1 MTNSLWGQP
10 VFTQGSDSSDTKMEA
25 ILNKLL
31 VADNEVIQKG
41 TAELREAFQ
50 KPGVILELCT
60 VVVSSSN
67 PQIRQYAAVLLR
79 KRLSKAKHWNKLSAE
94 EKSSV
99 KQGILPAL
107 VNESDKT
114 VRTSIAQFIASI
126 MKHELQSNSW
136 PELLQFVQ
144 QLNTSENVQEREL
157 GMSTL
162 DIFTDIAPRMFLNQS
177 AALCQLIG
185 ASLKAAGDQDLT
197 SPIVFHAFRALS
209 HMALVAEQNQPLV
222 NMFHE
227 VLPLSLQV
235 VAALAQVDA
244 SKAVQVLDF
253 IDTLLDC
260 SIRVVL
266 PHVKIIVSGCLSI
279 AQVATLEDDIRIK
292 ALSLI
297 SDLVSRKKKVII
309 KNNLVKPIVDVLF
322 ELMSSPSSEDE
333 QEDYFAEDE
342 DDDTPMTCANQTLDL
357 LALHI
362 PPEKILPHILS
373 HIEPA
378 LTGNNVY
385 AKKAAYLAM
394 AVLVEGCSDYIRNK
408 YLKQF
413 LTCVC
418 EGITSDASVVRNAA
432 LFALGQFSE
441 HLQPEISDF
450 HQELLPLLFQYLQQ
464 LCAKINQQGDNKEP
478 TGIDRMFYALEM
490 FCENLGDRLVP
501 YLPVLMESLFVSL
514 SPNNSVHLRELAI
527 SAIGATA
534 NAAGEEMVPYFPKIM
549 ESLRIYLTEEQTP
562 ETLCLQIQS
571 VDTLGVLARTVGE
584 DTFKPLSQECLQLAM
599 ALLKKVDDPDLRKSV
614 YGLLSSIST
623 VIKSDVQTI
632 LPEVVEIM
640 LNSIRSQEGILTEF
654 KDDEENAAFPVYEDL
669 SDDPDQEEDIENS
682 DDSDD
687 DLDVSQFN
695 VENAFM
701 EEKEEA
707 CLALGELSRQA
718 GIAFMPYMDQCF
730 EEVFKMVQFPHS
742 DIRRNAID
750 ALAQFCISLTS
761 IKNEQGEQALLKA
774 LSILVPKCA
783 EIIHTEPDRDV
794 VMSAL
799 DAYTEMLSE
808 LKSVVLIGDG
818 HRDAIINCIRDV
830 LTYKT
835 ECQDED
841 EAGNEGGGGDDEDD
855 DDAEQDELLIQY
867 AGNIVPQLGKAMS
880 HEDFALY
887 FQNILPMFLNKMK
900 KSSSVSQRSFGVGT
914 IAECME
920 ALGPCSAQ
928 FVGDLLPMVL
938 QMSQDE
944 HQEVR
949 NNAIYGL
956 GEFVLNAKEAT
967 YPLYPQ
973 ILNVLSVAVAS
984 EKHPGTLDNI
994 VGALCRM
1001 IVTNVNGI
1009 PINEV
1014 FPVFIQHLPL
1024 REDFAENKM
1033 VFKCLNYLYE
1043 LGHQALLSQILP
1055 VVKVAMVVLYKGQH
1069 TEKETLEQV
1078 VTLLAN
1084 IKRDFPNEFNQA
1096 QSELTPKQLEN
1107 LNKRLQAATSA

>member
-1 MTNSLWGQP
+1 
-10 VFTQGSDSSDTKMEA
+10 MEA

-50 KPGVILELCT
+50 KPGVILELCN

-67 PQIRQYAAVLLR
+67 SQIRQYAAVLLR
-79 KRLSKAKHWNKLSAE
+79 KRLSKSKHWNKLSAE
-94 EKSSV
+94 EKNSV

-114 VRTSIAQFIASI
+114 VRNSIAQFIASI
-126 MKHELQSNSW
+126 MKHELQNNTW

-144 QLNTSENVQEREL
+144 QLNTSENIQEREL

-162 DIFTDIAPRMFLNQS
+162 DIFTDIAPRLFLNQS

-197 SPIVFHAFRALS
+197 SPIVYHAFRTLAN
-209 HMALVAEQNQPLV
+209 MALVAEQNQPLV

-227 VLPLSLQV
+227 VLPLTLQV
-235 VAALAQVDA
+235 VAALAPVDA
-244 SKAVQVLDF
+244 SKAVKVLDF

-260 SIRVVL
+260 VIQVVL
-266 PHVKIIVSGCLSI
+266 PHIKAIVGGCLSI
-279 AQVATLEDDIRIK
+279 AKVPTLEDEIRIK
-292 ALSLI
+292 ALSVI
-297 SDLVSRKKKVII
+297 SDLVARKKKVIL

-322 ELMSSPSSEDE
+322 ELMSTPSSEDE
-333 QEDYFAEDE
+333 EEEYFSEDD

-362 PPEKILPHILS
+362 PPEKILPHILG

-378 LTGNNVY
+378 LTGNNIY

-394 AVLVEGCSDYIRNK
+394 AVLVEGCSDYIRTK
-408 YLKQF
+408 YLQQF

-418 EGITSDASVVRNAA
+418 KGIADEAGVVRNASF
-432 LFALGQFSE
+432 FALGQFSE
-441 HLQPEISDF
+441 HLQPEISDY
-450 HQELLPLLFQYLQQ
+450 HEELLPLLFQYLQQ
-464 LCAKINQQGDNKEP
+464 LCARINQQGEGNKDP
-478 TGIDRMFYALEM
+478 PGIDRMFYAMEM
-490 FCENLGDRLVP
+490 FCENLGERLVP

-527 SAIGATA
+527 SAIAATA
-534 NAAGEEMVPYFPKIM
+534 NAAGEEMVTYFPKIM
-549 ESLRIYLTEEQTP
+549 ESLRIYLTEEQSP

-614 YGLLSSIST
+614 YGLLASIST
-623 VIKSDVQTI
+623 VIKADVQTV

-640 LNSIRSQEGILTEF
+640 LNSIKSQEGILTEF

-701 EEKEEA
+701 EEKEQA
-707 CLALGELSRQA
+707 CLALGELARQA
-718 GIAFMPYMDQCF
+718 GISFMPYMDQCF

-742 DIRRNAID
+742 DIRRTAID

-774 LSILVPKCA
+774 LSILIPKCA

-841 EAGNEGGGGDDEDD
+841 EAGNVNEDEEDE
-855 DDAEQDELLIQY
+855 DAEQDELLIQY

-880 HEDFALY
+880 HEDFAQY
-887 FQNILPMFLNKMK
+887 FRNILPMFLSKMK

-920 ALGPCSAQ
+920 ALGPCAAQ
-928 FVGDLLPMVL
+928 FVGELLPMVL
-938 QMSQDE
+938 EMSQDE

-956 GEFVLNAKEAT
+956 GEFVYYAKEAT

-973 ILNVLSVAVAS
+973 ILSILSVAVSS

-994 VGALCRM
+994 CGALCRM
-1001 IVTNVNGI
+1001 IITNVNGI

-1014 FPVFIQHLPL
+1014 FPVFMQHLPL

-1033 VFKCLNYLYE
+1033 VFKCFSYLYE
-1043 LGHQALLSQILP
+1043 LGHQALLSQVLP
-1055 VVKVAMVVLYKGQH
+1055 VLKVAMVVLYKGQH
-1069 TEKETLEQV
+1069 TEKETLEHV
-1078 VTLLAN
+1078 VSLLAN
-1084 IKRDFPNEFNQA
+1084 IKRDFPSEFNQA
-1096 QSELTPKQLEN
+1096 QSELTPKQLET